1 MIQHKQMKE
10 SENMQEGLTFKFHAD
25 VQALLEAAVRTPLP
39 LTFVNVATAVR
50 DTLVHFL
57 VLYSTLKKSFAR
69 LARQQAVV
77 VSGHLITAHW
87 TQLLDALFGVRGL
100 GILEGGRH
108 GRRWC

>member
-1 MIQHKQMKE
+1 MKE
-10 SENMQEGLTFKFHAD
+10 KKKMQDELTFKFHAD

-50 DTLVHFL
+50 HTLIHFL
-57 VLYSTLKKSFAR
+57 VLHRALEKS
-69 LARQQAVV
+69 LARFTRQQSVV
-77 VSGHLITAHW
+77 VSGHLIAAHW

-100 GILEGGRH
+100 GVLEGRH